1 MLASLLF
8 DSVRLIRSRQEFRHL
23 LIARLFSAFG
33 TYMVVVALTVDILE
47 RTGSSTWVGLVLMA
61 EFLPSLA
68 LAFVIGPLVDRW
80 SRKRMMIGSD
90 LANAIL
96 FSLIALAVAPWQI
109 LVLVIGVGI
118 ASGLF
123 VPSVYAG
130 LPNLVEEQ
138 DLPRANSL
146 LQTTSSLS
154 LMLGPALGGLIV
166 VAGGPDGA
174 YLINALSYLISAIYI
189 SRIKAESLQGE
200 RAPSQGHW
208 RDFRAGLTL
217 VRRSPHLRTVLVAWS
232 LCITG
237 FTVLEVSAVVM
248 AKEVLG
254 VGDQAYGFMLAVEG
268 AGLLLGGLLAAP
280 LIEWRGVRLLYPT
293 AIAFSGLALFSG
305 SFSSNLHLT
314 MLFLAA
320 FGIGNGAALVGNA
333 LLIQRGA
340 PDQMR
345 GRVMTVLMGV
355 GSTAMVFGYLG
366 SGLFTDAFG
375 ARASWMLAASV
386 LALAALVAV
395 RLLPAGSLE
404 IGEEN
409 EDGNSL
415 PSQPVASLDAL

>member
-1 MLASLLF
+1 
-8 DSVRLIRSRQEFRHL
+8 
-23 LIARLFSAFG
+23 
-33 TYMVVVALTVDILE
+33 MVIVALTVDILE

-61 EFLPSLA
+61 EFLPSFA
-68 LAFVIGPLVDRW
+68 LAFVLGPLVDRW

-90 LANAIL
+90 LANVIL
-96 FSLIALAVAPWQI
+96 FSLVALAVAPWQI

-123 VPSVYAG
+123 APSVYAG

-146 LQTTSSLS
+146 VQTAENLS
-154 LMLGPALGGLIV
+154 FMLGPALGGLIV
-166 VAGGPDGA
+166 VAGGPDAA
-174 YLINALSYLISAIYI
+174 YLINALSYLISAAYV

-217 VRRSPHLRTVLVAWS
+217 VRRSPHLRAVLVTWT

-237 FTVLEVSAVVM
+237 FTALNVSMVVM

-254 VGDQAYGFMLAVEG
+254 ASDQAYGFMVAAAG

-293 AIAFSGLALFSG
+293 AIAFAGFALFSG
-305 SFSSNLHLT
+305 SFSSNPLLT
-314 MLFLAA
+314 MVFLAA
-320 FGIGNGAALVGNA
+320 FGVGNGAALVGNA

-340 PDQMR
+340 PDQIR
-345 GRVMTVLMGV
+345 GRAVTVLMGV

-386 LALAALVAV
+386 LALAALAAV
-395 RLLPAGSLE
+395 RLLPVGPLE
-404 IGEEN
+404 TGAEN

-415 PSQPVASLDAL
+415 PQPVASLEAL